1 MIRKLTLTRKL
12 KWTILFRT
20 SNMSISSI
28 DSLQKPLISSSLS
41 SSIKISESL
50 RKFVFNKLLIS
61 LQSIMKDNDI
71 LCNVIVDHLMHL
83 LLSCSN
89 YNYDNAIFMNTGLT
103 VSKAIKVLD
112 KKFHNYYDIISF
124 YKDNCNNINGDSST
138 DMCCHGIDNN
148 NVHTIRI
155 KIDEILCYYDNYI
168 LNNKNIFD
176 DINLHHNNIK
186 HYQQWNDIIH
196 IDNRTSLQIYGNAAY
211 EMGQKQWVK
220 DSHKWMESFMINY
233 FRYGGA
239 RKYFLKQIRKNS
251 SFNRRDK
258 YVDYDALMNSLVVD
272 LKEKPSVIVENLI
285 NSDDSK
291 SDYHNTNKVEDN
303 IHHHHNSSLIKIL
316 DVGSCYN
323 PFQYSINNE
332 LFEIT
337 ALDLHP
343 TDPTVY
349 QCDFL
354 NLHVSSSDS
363 DRIVLAIP
371 PINHNEDSCDINN
384 KLNNECH
391 CNNNFINNN
400 SIDIDVYH
408 DDDDIKLGRN
418 TSYLDDNNHNK
429 NLNNHKDKGI
439 NSTIASMEHKDKK
452 QRISYTKKTQH
463 ISSAPIGI
471 DDNIGVAV
479 VVGDDHDHCDAYH
492 KYQLFQLPSSS
503 FDVITMSLVLS
514 YLPTPNLREAMI
526 KKARQLLMAST
537 YHQYHRH
544 HGDHHNYQHH
554 YQQNHP
560 HYTGLLFIVEKQSIF
575 NQSGTKNQQQTKQ
588 HHQQQHR
595 SSKQNKK
602 KKSVINRDDN
612 NDININHNDHE
623 NYSEENRDNN
633 HDDRDKNNNTLYS
646 IPIWIEVIERIGFH
660 LIKYENYRCSDNR
673 KSHIFVFATTVV
685 SCNDNDNINE
695 YPVVDD
701 NDDDIRRM
709 KLFIKQDFEND

>member
-1 MIRKLTLTRKL
+1 
-12 KWTILFRT
+12 
-20 SNMSISSI
+20 
-28 DSLQKPLISSSLS
+28 
-41 SSIKISESL
+41 
-50 RKFVFNKLLIS
+50 
-61 LQSIMKDNDI
+61 MKDNDI
-71 LCNVIVDHLMHL
+71 LCNIIVDHLMHF

-112 KKFHNYYDIISF
+112 KKFHNYYDIISP
-124 YKDNCNNINGDSST
+124 YNDSCNNINGDSST

-155 KIDEILCYYDNYI
+155 KIDEILYYYDNYI
-168 LNNKNIFD
+168 LNNKNIYNS
-176 DINLHHNNIK
+176 INLHHNNIK

-196 IDNRTSLQIYGNAAY
+196 IDNKASLQIYGNAAY

-220 DSHKWMESFMINY
+220 DSHKWIESFMINY
-233 FRYGGA
+233 YRYGGA
-239 RKYFLKQIRKNS
+239 RKYFLKQIRRNS
-251 SFNRRDK
+251 SCNRRDK

-285 NSDDSK
+285 NSDDSQ

-303 IHHHHNSSLIKIL
+303 IHHDVNKHFPYHHHHHHHHHNSSLIKIL

-323 PFQYSINNE
+323 PFQYSINHE

-354 NLHVSSSDS
+354 NLHVSSSNS
-363 DRIVLAIP
+363 DRIFLAIP
-371 PINHNEDSCDINN
+371 PIKHNEDSCDINN

-391 CNNNFINNN
+391 CNNNFIINN
-400 SIDIDVYH
+400 SIDIDVYN
-408 DDDDIKLGRN
+408 DDDDDFKLDRN
-418 TSYLDDNNHNK
+418 TSCLDDYNHNK
-429 NLNNHKDKGI
+429 NVNNHKDKGI
-439 NSTIASMEHKDKK
+439 ISNIASTEHKDKK
-452 QRISYTKKTQH
+452 QRISFTKKTQH

-471 DDNIGVAV
+471 DDNVGVGF
-479 VVGDDHDHCDAYH
+479 VVGDDHDHCDAH
-492 KYQLFQLPSSS
+492 NKYQLFQLPSSS

-514 YLPTPNLREAMI
+514 YLPTPDLREAMI

-537 YHQYHRH
+537 HHQYHRH
-544 HGDHHNYQHH
+544 HEDHHNHQHQ

-575 NQSGTKNQQQTKQ
+575 NQSNTKNQQQIK
-588 HHQQQHR
+588 HQQQQQQQQQKQQQQQQHK

-602 KKSVINRDDN
+602 KKIVMNRDGNNRNNDNN
-612 NDININHNDHE
+612 NDININHYDHE

-633 HDDRDKNNNTLYS
+633 HDDRDNNNNTLYS

-685 SCNDNDNINE
+685 SYNDNDNINE
-695 YPVVDD
+695 YPVVDEND
-701 NDDDIRRM
+701 NDDIRRM
-709 KLFIKQDFEND
+709 KLFIKQDFESVF